1 MRVTKI
7 IGSVIAVGVA
17 FVALTAT
24 TESRAGDESLVKVA
38 SCTGGVLTLTPTG
51 GDYHLN
57 AAAPW
62 KWTATADAS
71 DTKPIAKK
79 DSVDEHNAKFSGGT
93 CGTGF
98 IKAYVCANGG
108 SNCKG
113 PIAIAAK

>member
-7 IGSVIAVGVA
+7 IGSIVVA

-24 TESRAGDESLVKVA
+24 TESRAGDESLLKV
-38 SCTGGVLTLTPTG
+38 SCSSGAANVTSTSH
-51 GDYHLN
+51 DWHIN

-62 KWTATADAS
+62 KWTATADPM

-79 DSVDEHNAKFSGGT
+79 DSVSDTAANFSGGT

-98 IKAYVCANGG
+98 IKAYVCQNGG
-108 SNCKG
+108 TSCKG
-113 PIAIAAK
+113 PIAVAAK